1 MRCQPVG
8 GGVCYKSCDAFMQ
21 PEFFLVGN
29 RARNGVANVIAFKN
43 LFSSILSRRICDR
56 SAQFLVNCLEKIFM
70 ATNKSGFNSSYM
82 FACK

>member
-8 GGVCYKSCDAFMQ
+8 GGVCYKSCDAFME

-43 LFSSILSRRICDR
+43 LLLWKTVSKKLLWQQTIADFIQPIC
-56 SAQFLVNCLEKIFM
+56 M
-70 ATNKSGFNSSYM
+70 
-82 FACK
+82 

>member
-43 LFSSILSRRICDR
+43 LLLSKTILKKLLWQQTIADFIQPIC
-56 SAQFLVNCLEKIFM
+56 M
-70 ATNKSGFNSSYM
+70 
-82 FACK
+82 

>member
-43 LFSSILSRRICDR
+43 LLLWKPVSK
-56 SAQFLVNCLEKIFM
+56 NCYGSKQ
-70 ATNKSGFNSSYM
+70 
-82 FACK
+82 